1 MPALLSAFL
10 KLFAK
15 WILPLLIFLWPY
27 LKEVVMWVAKHLL
40 GKQAEKLKEWAK
52 TRMDRWE
59 ETATKRKEK
68 ADESVDHA
76 SNRDEKARAQ
86 READAWREMASH
98 LRKENEDLRERL
110 KAREMLPGVIAT
122 PRITHK
128 DGPN

>member
-1 MPALLSAFL
+1 
-10 KLFAK
+10 
-15 WILPLLIFLWPY
+15 
-27 LKEVVMWVAKHLL
+27 
-40 GKQAEKLKEWAK
+40 
-52 TRMDRWE
+52 MDRWE